1 LALPVPW
8 RVPALQSPDR
18 NLPEVTSPSVLAN
31 VHRSNRLR
39 PFQELG
45 VRALATSPALLL
57 ADDMGLG
64 KTVQAVVALGRL
76 WQIGD
81 LSAAMVV
88 APVGLLAQW
97 RRMLREWAPEL
108 EVATIRGP
116 ASDRAWQWRRP
127 ADVYLTGYETVRSDL
142 SPHPA
147 CPLGRL
153 WDVVVLD
160 EAQRIKNRATA
171 TAIACKRIPRRRAW
185 ALTGTPLEN
194 DVDDLASIC
203 EFLAPWGPDRPVP
216 RLSAGP
222 ALRTRHVE
230 LQLRRRKVDVLR
242 DLPPKTNVAVD
253 LELGGEQRRT
263 YERAEREGIVRLRAL
278 GRDVRVAH
286 IFELITRLK
295 QICNLCPVSGQSA
308 KLDDLES
315 RLHSL
320 EAQGHRAL
328 VFSQYAGA
336 DGVAAIEARTA
347 RWRPLVYS
355 GAMSPEEREVVLHR
369 FRRDATHRL
378 LILSLRA
385 GGQGLNLADA
395 SYVVH
400 FDRWWNPAVE
410 RQAEDRTHRMG
421 QTLPVTVYAYR
432 CLDTIEERID
442 EVLRAK
448 QVLFDELIDP
458 VSLDL
463 TRLLTKKELFSLFGL

>member
-1 LALPVPW
+1 MPV
-8 RVPALQSPDR
+8 LQPGDR
-18 NLPEVTSPSVLAN
+18 NLVDAASPSLLGP
-31 VHRSNRLR
+31 VHWSNRLR

-81 LSAAMVV
+81 LSAALVI

-97 RRMLREWAPEL
+97 RRMFREWAPEL
-108 EVATIRGP
+108 VATIRGP

-127 ADVYLTGYETVRSDL
+127 ADVYLTGYETVRTDL
-142 SPHPA
+142 TTHPA

-153 WDVVVLD
+153 WDVVLLD

-171 TAIACKRIPRRRAW
+171 TAVACKRIPRRRAW

-194 DVDDLASIC
+194 DIDDLASIC
-203 EFLAPWGPDRPVP
+203 EFLAPWTADRPVP

-222 ALRTRHVE
+222 ALRARHVE

-253 LELGGEQRRT
+253 LELAGEQRRT
-263 YERAEREGIVRLRAL
+263 YERAESEGIVRLRAL

-315 RLHSL
+315 RLHTL
-320 EAQGHRAL
+320 EAQDHRAL

-336 DGVAAIEARTA
+336 DGVAAIEDRTA
-347 RWRPLVYS
+347 RWRPLVYT
-355 GAMSPEEREVVLHR
+355 GAMSLEEREVVLHR

-432 CLDTIEERID
+432 CLGTIEERID
-442 EVLRAK
+442 EILQAK
-448 QVLFDELIDP
+448 QALFDELIDP
-458 VSLDL
+458 VTLDL
-463 TRLLTKKELFSLFGL
+463 SRLLTKKELFSLFGLGDPP